1 MGVSQESILFLFVS
15 SGGTRGEKSSSWRVR
30 EGEQREWMRRGEM
43 GGRGEDR
50 DWQREGKLNVSI
62 RTVYGK

>member
-30 EGEQREWMRRGEM
+30 EGEQREWK
-43 GGRGEDR
+43 GGGIGS
-50 DWQREGKLNVSI
+50 REGKLNVSI

>member
-30 EGEQREWMRRGEM
+30 EGEQREWGV
-43 GGRGEDR
+43 GGWIGSL
-50 DWQREGKLNVSI
+50 EGKLNVSI